1 MKARFHLLFLLTAL
15 IGHAGW
21 SQTEST
27 LYFMNSLPQVVE
39 ANPAI
44 MPRYKLSIGL
54 PGISSVAGVYTNNGF
69 SYDDLISKTNGVTNA
84 DLSKWTQGLAEKN
97 YVALAGQV
105 DLLRFG
111 YRVKPNL
118 YLMFSSTVKGYNST
132 MIEKGLAL
140 LLVDGTSSFVNS
152 YTNTSPEEEAIA
164 FMQTAIGAAYQV
176 NQKLTVGG
184 RLKYING
191 ISNVTTESS
200 SLIIEV
206 GDTYQITAT
215 GAARVRSSGISSL
228 NKSGND
234 FGNYLADS
242 FSNSGFGMDLGAT
255 YKFVDKLTVGASITD
270 FGFITWKNDT
280 KLYTLDPAKA
290 KYTFA
295 GFDINKLLNNDKGY
309 LEAQKDS
316 IQSRFEM
323 QESSSGSYTTSLP
336 TKFYLS
342 GNYELTNT
350 FSVGALFF
358 GEQFGSRFST
368 GMTAAVNKN
377 FGKIVS
383 TSLTYT
389 VSNRSYNNIGLGVS
403 FNMQPMQLFFVGDN
417 LLMAPVSLA
426 ADQNLNAYINST
438 QLLTLRAGLN
448 IVFGW
453 DKGISK
459 ESRTED
465 KSHNPKSNSSNAKV
479 KSTYGRS
486 PEKPKKKK

>member
-1 MKARFHLLFLLTAL
+1 MFLTSL
-15 IGHAGW
+15 IGPAAY

-54 PGISSVAGVYTNNGF
+54 PGISGVAGVYTNNGF
-69 SYDDLISKTNGVTNA
+69 SYNDLTSKVNGVTSA
-84 DLSKWTQGLAEKN
+84 DLTKWTSGLAEKN
-97 YVALAGQV
+97 YVAASAQV
-105 DLLRFG
+105 DLFRFG
-111 YRVKPNL
+111 YRLKPNL
-118 YLMFSSTVKGYNST
+118 YLMFSSTVKGYNSA
-132 MIEKGLAL
+132 MIQKGLAL

-164 FMQTAIGAAYQV
+164 WMQTAIGAAFQV
-176 NQKLTVGG
+176 NPRLTIGG

-191 ISNVTTESS
+191 LGNVTTESS
-200 SLIIEV
+200 SLVIEV

-215 GAARVRSSGISSL
+215 GSAKVRSSGISNL
-228 NKSGND
+228 NKTGYD
-234 FGNYLADS
+234 VGAHLGDY
-242 FSNSGFGMDLGAT
+242 FSNSGFGMDLGVT

-295 GFDINKLLNNDKGY
+295 GFDINKLLDNDKGY

-316 IQSRFEM
+316 IQAKFEM

-342 GNYELTNT
+342 GKYDLTNT
-350 FSVGALFF
+350 FSFGALFF

-377 FGKIVS
+377 FGKVVS

-403 FNMQPMQLFFVGDN
+403 FNIQPVQLYFVGDN

-426 ADQNLNAYINST
+426 ADQNLNSYLNST

-459 ESRTED
+459 ESKTED

-479 KSTYGRS
+479 KNTYGRS
-486 PEKPKKKK
+486 PEKPKKKKK

>member
-1 MKARFHLLFLLTAL
+1 MKRRLPFLILLSLCVGQA
-15 IGHAGW
+15 AYA
-21 SQTEST
+21 QTEST

-69 SYDDLISKTNGVTNA
+69 SYNDLTSKVNGVTNA

-97 YVALAGQV
+97 YVAAAGQV

-132 MIEKGLAL
+132 MIEKGLAM

-152 YTNTSPEEEAIA
+152 YTNTSPEEEAIS
-164 FMQTAIGAAYQV
+164 FMQTAIGAAYQI
-176 NQKLTVGG
+176 NPKFTIGG
-184 RLKYING
+184 RFKYING
-191 ISNVTTESS
+191 ITNVTTESS

-215 GAARVRSSGISSL
+215 GQATVRSSGISSL
-228 NKSGND
+228 GKTGYDASAHIGD
-234 FGNYLADS
+234 Y
-242 FSNSGFGMDLGAT
+242 FSNSGLGVDLGAT
-255 YKFVDKLTVGASITD
+255 YKFVDRLTIGASITD
-270 FGFITWKNDT
+270 LGYITWKNDT
-280 KLYTLDPAKA
+280 QLYSLDPAKA

-309 LEAQKDS
+309 LDAQKDS
-316 IQSRFEM
+316 IQARFTMKETP
-323 QESSSGSYTTSLP
+323 SGSYTTSLP

-342 GNYELTNT
+342 GNYELTNN

-358 GEQFGSRFST
+358 GEKFGSRFST

-403 FNMQPMQLFFVGDN
+403 FNVQPVQLYFVGDN

-426 ADQNLNAYINST
+426 ADQNLNSYLNST

-453 DKGISK
+453 DKGSSRESK
-459 ESRTED
+459 VED
-465 KSHNPKSNSSNAKV
+465 KSHNPRSKSDSKV

-486 PEKPKKKK
+486 PEKPKKKKK